1 MHTFEQL
8 SKTFIRNSIFAG
20 LSLVLL
26 GILFVV
32 FPASS
37 STIICYATG
46 IVLCVWGVVLMIGYF
61 AASNTVA
68 FGSFGLIQG
77 AALAILGAGIL
88 IWPDFLKGML
98 TLVFGLLIMAD
109 AVLKLQYAID
119 LMRIK
124 ASGWL
129 AVLIVAIAMAAFGL
143 VAVWN
148 PFKTA
153 TVLTIFLGA
162 VLIVDGVADLATV
175 AYISRSI
182 KALKKAMR
190 DADETQEATGHVIDV
205 DYKEVK

>member
-1 MHTFEQL
+1 L
-8 SKTFIRNSIFAG
+8 IGVLFIA
-20 LSLVLL
+20 
-26 GILFVV
+26 
-32 FPASS
+32 FPSS
-37 STIICYATG
+37 SGTIICYATG
-46 IVLCVWGVVLMIGYF
+46 IVLCVWGIILMISYF
-61 AASNTVA
+61 ATDNTVA
-68 FGSFGLIQG
+68 FGSFGLVQG
-77 AALAILGAGIL
+77 ATLVILGAGIL

-98 TLVFGLLIMAD
+98 TLAFGLLIIAD

-129 AVLIVAIAMAAFGL
+129 AVLIVAVAMAVFGL

-148 PFKTA
+148 PFQTA
-153 TVLTIFLGA
+153 TVLTIFIGA

-182 KALKKAMR
+182 KALKKALHE
-190 DADETQEATGHVIDV
+190 ADETQEATGHVIDV

>member
-1 MHTFEQL
+1 MYKRQ
-8 SKTFIRNSIFAG
+8 
-20 LSLVLL
+20 
-26 GILFVV
+26 
-32 FPASS
+32 SS
-37 STIICYATG
+37 STIICSATG
-46 IVLCVWGVVLMIGYF
+46 IVLCVWGVVLIIGYF
-61 AASNTVA
+61 AAANTVA
-68 FGSFGLIQG
+68 FGSFGLVQG

-98 TLVFGLLIMAD
+98 TLVFGLLIIAD

-124 ASGWL
+124 ASGWP
-129 AVLIVAIAMAAFGL
+129 AVLIVAVAMVVFGL

-153 TVLTIFLGA
+153 AVLTIFIGV

-175 AYISRSI
+175 AYIARSI

-190 DADETQEATGHVIDV
+190 DAADLDEAQATADHVIDV